1 MAIIKF
7 DELQDLYNRAGGEV
21 PDLIEY
27 LQEIDM
33 KERKEKCEKLL
44 NTIIESAQKILE
56 IIPTASMLIE
66 THDFN
71 GNLVDQDILGHLAS
85 IQFDFTAE

>member
-33 KERKEKCEKLL
+33 KERK
-44 NTIIESAQKILE
+44 
-56 IIPTASMLIE
+56 
-66 THDFN
+66 
-71 GNLVDQDILGHLAS
+71 DILGHLAS
-85 IQFDFTAE
+85 IQFDFTTE